1 MRKIGL
7 FIFGIITINLILLIN
22 ICKSQWIQQN
32 TGTTMDLFSIK
43 FINNNTGWTCGGG
56 GILKTTNSGSN
67 WNLLNLPVD
76 KNLRRIFPIDSNN
89 IYCVGDFET
98 IIKSTN
104 GGSNWQIIRNGV
116 FASNSYLCCYFIN
129 QNTGWISGGGER
141 KILKTTNGCATFDS
155 IVTYTS
161 GFIQDIYFRDTLNG
175 LYCDDNG
182 AVRKTTNGGLNWF
195 SINIQSGTYSYNYRN
210 FSIINN
216 QTGWLVTDSRKLF
229 KTTDFG
235 YNWDSISNIPNGSYG
250 IHCVF
255 FSSQNTGWAG
265 GEGYGSMFKS
275 IDGGFNW
282 QEEYIP
288 NPSGGTHSIV
298 FINDSIGW
306 KAGNLGRIYHT
317 ETSGQIT
324 QISNDNGKIIGNI
337 ELYQNYPNPF
347 NTITTIQFNIS
358 ETGFYN
364 LEVFDIL
371 GRKLEEVFT
380 KKLNF
385 GSYKV
390 SFNAEKLN
398 SGTYFYRLSSN
409 KFYKVKALTLIK

>member
-7 FIFGIITINLILLIN
+7 SIFGIITINLILLIN
-22 ICKSQWIQQN
+22 ICNSQWIQQN
-32 TGTTMDLFSIK
+32 IGSTMDLFSIK

-76 KNLRRIFPIDSNN
+76 KNLRRIFPVDSNN

-141 KILKTTNGCATFDS
+141 KILKTTNGGNTFDS
-155 IVTYTS
+155 IVTFTS
-161 GFIQDIYFRDTLNG
+161 GFIQDIYFKDSLTG
-175 LYCDDNG
+175 LYCDDTG
-182 AVRKTTNGGLNWF
+182 GGVRKTTNGGLNWF

-210 FSIINN
+210 FSFNNN

-235 YNWDSISNIPNGSYG
+235 SNWDSISNIPNGSYG
-250 IHCVF
+250 IHCIY
-255 FSSQNTGWAG
+255 FSSQNTGWAV
-265 GEGYGSMFKS
+265 GEGFNVFKS
-275 IDGGFNW
+275 TNGGINWLIQDGVAG
-282 QEEYIP
+282 
-288 NPSGGTHSIV
+288 SGHSIF
-298 FINDSIGW
+298 FINDSTGW
-306 KAGNLGRIYHT
+306 KAGNLGRLCYT
-317 ETSGQIT
+317 NNGGQIT
-324 QISNDNGKIIGNI
+324 QININGHITNDF

-347 NTITTIQFNIS
+347 NAITTIQFDIR
-358 ETGFYN
+358 EPGFYY
-364 LEVFDIL
+364 LEIFDIL
-371 GRKLEEVFT
+371 GRKLDEVFT
-380 KKLNF
+380 KRLKT

-390 SFNAEKLN
+390 SFNAENLY
-398 SGTYFYRLSSN
+398 SGTYFYRLSSD
-409 KFYKVKALTLIK
+409 KFYKVKALILIK